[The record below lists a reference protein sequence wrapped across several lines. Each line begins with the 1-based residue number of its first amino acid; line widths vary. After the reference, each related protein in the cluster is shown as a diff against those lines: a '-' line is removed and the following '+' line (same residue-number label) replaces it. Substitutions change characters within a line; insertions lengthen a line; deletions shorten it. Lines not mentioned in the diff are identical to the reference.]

1 MINKNNLEEAN
12 YSKTFF
18 IIITLITVF
27 LGFILGWI
35 CYGMY
40 NARLTDNDKATSKT
54 VLTTF
59 TVIGIISLIIILIV
73 VGAVSCHPYQ

>member
-1 MINKNNLEEAN
+1 
-12 YSKTFF
+12 
-18 IIITLITVF
+18 
-27 LGFILGWI
+27 
-35 CYGMY
+35 MY